1 MTVVLGRRQF
11 LGFTAMTIATASCRG
26 GSEPTT
32 PAPAPKMC
40 YPQGSSL
47 APAPRPVELVSW
59 FDFPKEDPRSR
70 ELSGIAWDDA
80 AKTLWAVQDETPNIV
95 PLVPDATFSK
105 WSFGATIRV
114 EAEGKLDLEGVA
126 VLPDG
131 FLVSS
136 EIGPRVIET
145 DRAGKARRDLALPP
159 KFSEAVR
166 NKSLESLSL
175 TPDGRFLFT
184 TTEIGLPRDSP
195 KATKERG
202 ARVRILRV
210 DRTTGENVEHAYA
223 LEPIAR
229 EDEDYGIADLAALS
243 EDQLFVLERGWAKGV
258 GNRVRIYSV
267 DMRDTQSVCG
277 TIESI
282 GDLPVLPK
290 TLLLDLATLPV
301 PKDLPPAKQPEASP
315 LLDNFEG
322 LAIGP
327 RLPDGRRALFLVSD
341 DNGHAFQFAR
351 LLVLALA

>member
-1 MTVVLGRRQF
+1 MCLD
-11 LGFTAMTIATASCRG
+11 
-26 GSEPTT
+26 T
-32 PAPAPKMC
+32 PR
-40 YPQGSSL
+40 
-47 APAPRPVELVSW
+47 RPVELIAW
-59 FDFPKEDPRSR
+59 FDFPKDDPRSR

-80 AKTLWAVQDETPNIV
+80 SKTLWAVQDETPNIV
-95 PLVPDATFSK
+95 PLVPDAKLAT
-105 WSFGATIRV
+105 WAFGPTIHV
-114 EAEGKLDLEGVA
+114 DADGKLDLEGIA

-131 FLVSS
+131 FLVAS
-136 EIGPRVIET
+136 EIGPRIVET
-145 DRAGKARRDLALPP
+145 DRMGKARRDVALPP

-166 NKSLESLSL
+166 NKSLESLVL

-195 KATKERG
+195 RATTQRG

-223 LEPIAR
+223 SDPVAR

-243 EDQLFVLERGWAKGV
+243 EDQLFVLERGFAKGV

-267 DMRDTQSVCG
+267 DMRDAQSVCG
-277 TIESI
+277 SVESI
-282 GDLPVLPK
+282 ADLPVLPK

-301 PKDLPPAKQPEASP
+301 PPGLPPAKQPEASP

-351 LLVLALA
+351 LLVLALS